1 MRKNMTMNSNVKA
14 LLIGVMAALSSSGA
28 YAMPLTL
35 PPDYITYGSG
45 PTGVSPTQL
54 ADDLQWLGQVVVAS
68 STAIQAQ
75 QQADVTATG
84 KQMTAQDNNLS
95 ATAKESNAAT
105 CQQSVAAKYP
115 MATLNL
121 PNGTTMVPL
130 VASAC
135 STSNGNHMNAAG
147 AMVNAFLNKGALTN
161 LAVNGGL
168 GAPTPATSLG
178 IANNLPGSLNYNLGN
193 AYTTKSE
200 AKQHLANS
208 TNMAQLSAA
217 SSLMQ
222 FNNPGASKATDGL
235 NLLKYIGVTT
245 NAAPSPQLSSQVQ
258 NTVNGKMYLASLREE
273 AADLSISTAAL
284 TAVGGL
290 NIPSGQVG
298 SVIFTKN
305 SSSFLGSLENAVNTL
320 TNLTGITQNPSINQ
334 YLEATASSYFLNGNW
349 YATVQSKGGSAAYYY
364 PTSLYMKAAG
374 LEMQYQTLRQTEYQT
389 ALLAQMYA
397 QQVRTAMSPKL
408 DVLRRQATASQ

>member
-1 MRKNMTMNSNVKA
+1 MNIKTKR
-14 LLIGVMAALSSSGA
+14 LLIGVITALSSSSA

-35 PPDYITYGSG
+35 PPNYITYGSG
-45 PTGVSPTQL
+45 PTGVSPMQL

-68 STAIQAQ
+68 STAIQKQ
-75 QQADVTATG
+75 QQADTIANG
-84 KQMTAQDNNLS
+84 KQLTAQDNNL
-95 ATAKESNAAT
+95 AANAKQANAAT
-105 CQQSVAAKYP
+105 CQQRVAAEYP

-121 PNGTTMVPL
+121 PNGTTLTPL
-130 VASAC
+130 ISSSC
-135 STSNGNHMNAAG
+135 NTSGGNHMNAAG
-147 AMVNAFLNKGALTN
+147 AMANSFLNKGAITN
-161 LAVNGGL
+161 FAVNGST
-168 GAPTPATSLG
+168 GAPKPATVLG
-178 IANNLPGSLNYNLGN
+178 VANNKPGSLNYNLGN
-193 AYTTKSE
+193 AYPTKSA
-200 AKQHLANS
+200 AKQHLANT

-222 FNNPGASKATDGL
+222 FTNPGATKSTDAI
-235 NLLKYIGVTT
+235 NLLKYIGITT

-290 NIPSGQVG
+290 NIPSAKVG

-334 YLEATASSYFLNGNW
+334 YLEATASSYFLSSNW
-349 YATVQSKGGSAAYYY
+349 YATVQSKGGTAAYYY
-364 PTSLYMKAAG
+364 PTSLYIKAAG

-397 QQVRTAMSPKL
+397 RQVRTAMSPKL
-408 DVLRRQATASQ
+408 DALRSQATSSQ